1 MALDLAQIPY
11 FTDVRRGYQLTHT
24 ETLLYGA
31 IVVYH
36 QHGLRPTHRDLAYT
50 LCMDGCN
57 TKGGNSLFLRNLRA
71 LKRVGLIV
79 VAPSRG
85 SLPARYT
92 PIPLSRAKRPPCAPV
107 CESDTVG
114 TMPPAN

>member
-36 QHGLRPTHRDLAYT
+36 RHGLRPTHRDLAYT
-50 LCMDGCN
+50 LCIDGCN
-57 TKGGNSLFLRNLRA
+57 TKGGDCLFLRNLRA
-71 LKRVGLIV
+71 LKRCGLILV
-79 VAPSRG
+79 EPSRG

-92 PIPLSRAKRPPCAPV
+92 PVPLSRAKGPPCAPV
-107 CESDTVG
+107 GDGDTVEA
-114 TMPPAN
+114 MLPAH